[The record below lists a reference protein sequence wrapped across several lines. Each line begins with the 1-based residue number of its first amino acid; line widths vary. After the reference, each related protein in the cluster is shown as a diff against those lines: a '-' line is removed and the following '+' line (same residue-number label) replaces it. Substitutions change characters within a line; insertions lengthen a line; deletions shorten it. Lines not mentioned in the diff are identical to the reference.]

1 MGFAIPVTL
10 SGRRSALR
18 WAAAG
23 LVLAI
28 LGSGPAIADE
38 CAPWPGEPDPLPT
51 LDDPD
56 PLRARWAA
64 LRAFELSERAKSREE
79 AATIEAYLLWR
90 RVLCLRPGSLEARLG
105 TARSRPIRVYRPAV
119 VLHDTGPEPEL
130 VPADDPWIILGQ
142 PIAVARAEA
151 VPAPADRAA
160 ARRRILAAVDA
171 ELLDGELRLW
181 QARFEAALEAAVRAR
196 QRLDR
201 MRSGA
206 DLRQPRV
213 RLELLSATAQLA
225 LGDEQAAH
233 ESLMRA
239 IESQP
244 DLVLDPAKTSPKVI
258 RALEAARIAAE
269 RSR

>member
-1 MGFAIPVTL
+1 MGFAIPV
-10 SGRRSALR
+10 GAGERRPARR

-23 LVLAI
+23 LALAI
-28 LGSGPAIADE
+28 LGAGPAAADE
-38 CAPWPGEPDPLPT
+38 CAPWSGEPDPLPT
-51 LDDPD
+51 LEDPD

-64 LRAFELSERAKSREE
+64 LRAVELSERAKSLEQ
-79 AATIEAYLLWR
+79 AATIEAYLLWQ

-105 TARSRPIRVYRPAV
+105 TARSRPIRIYRPAV
-119 VLHDTGPEPEL
+119 VLHDTGSKPESLPT
-130 VPADDPWIILGQ
+130 DDPWNILAE
-142 PIAVARAEA
+142 PIAVALPEVAP
-151 VPAPADRAA
+151 VPFDRTA
-160 ARRRILAAVDA
+160 ARRRLLAAVDA
-171 ELLDGELRLW
+171 ELVDGELRLW

-196 QRLDR
+196 RRLDR

-206 DLRQPRV
+206 DLRQRRV

-225 LGDEQAAH
+225 LGDEQAAR
-233 ESLMRA
+233 ESLVRA

-258 RALEAARIAAE
+258 RALESARTAAE